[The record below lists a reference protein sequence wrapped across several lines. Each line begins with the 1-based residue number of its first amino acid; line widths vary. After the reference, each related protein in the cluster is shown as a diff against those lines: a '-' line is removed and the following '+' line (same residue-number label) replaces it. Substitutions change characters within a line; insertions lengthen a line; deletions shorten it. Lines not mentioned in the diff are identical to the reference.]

1 MESIWTFIQNHPGW
15 AGIIGGVLIGFL
27 PSVWAGHLGNRWT
40 ERKNKKSLERKQKQ
54 FLDGLASMT
63 LPFITSPPAN
73 DSEVTER
80 RSTIATN
87 VKALSQE
94 LFKQDYPEVTS
105 IRPESTE
112 YPELPCKWCHRQHKA
127 FAGSKGE
134 CTYCRLPL
142 DFWIGCQ
149 GITHKQ

>member
-1 MESIWTFIQNHPGW
+1 MELLLTWIRDHPGW
-15 AGIIGGVLIGFL
+15 AGIAGGVLIGFF

-40 ERKNKKSLERKQKQ
+40 ERRNKKTLQGKQKE
-54 FLDGLASMT
+54 FIDGLSAVT
-63 LPFITSPPAN
+63 EPFITAEPTN
-73 DSEVTER
+73 NTEVAER
-80 RSTIATN
+80 RRIVGDE
-87 VKALSQE
+87 VKRLSQR
-94 LFKQDYPEVTS
+94 LFDQSYPEIDS

-134 CTYCRLPL
+134 CTNCRLPL

-149 GITHKQ
+149 GETHKT